1 MQTRPAPSKSLQL
14 PVQYVKGIGPK
25 RAAALRK
32 RGIET
37 VHDLLYYFPFDYID
51 LRQTEQIGKLH
62 RFINTES
69 LVTVIGEIRAFDL
82 IGRPPRQR
90 FVAILGDE
98 SGTVQLVF
106 FRGVQYF
113 RKVFSIGDTIAA
125 SGRITSYGK
134 RVQMVHPSID
144 HLSGGDTEEQ
154 DLSGFLHTKGIIP
167 KYGSSEEMKD
177 ANLNVKGM
185 RRILHVVVE
194 EFAGLVEESLSED
207 ILRRNTLLPLTDAL
221 RGIHFPD
228 SREVLEAARRRL
240 KFDEFFTMQLLM
252 ALRRKSIKV
261 QVPGISFTVESKT
274 ARKLVDSLPFKL
286 TSAQVKV
293 INEIAADMK
302 SPRPMNRL
310 LQGDVGSGKTVVA
323 LIAMLIAIDNGYQ
336 TAFMAPTEVLAE
348 QHFRTLAS
356 FLQGLEINM
365 RLLIGNQ
372 RSRLREDILE
382 DISRGTVA
390 ITVGTHALIQES
402 VKFARLGFIVID
414 EQHRFGVEQRM
425 ALREKALADKFGPQP
440 DILVMTATPIPRT
453 LSLTLYGDLDVSV
466 IGELPASRKSI
477 QTSVRFESEVR
488 KIYQFVRSE
497 VQRGRQAYIVYP
509 LVEESEKVDL
519 KAAKESYEYLKSEI
533 FPDFKV
539 GLLHGRMKSDEKDS
553 VMDALKR
560 RQIDILVATTVIE
573 VGIDIPNAT
582 VMVIEHAER
591 FGLSQLHQLRGR
603 VGRGADQSYCMLVAP
618 DWMRGMMRR
627 GVKQSLDGW
636 MVDDRG
642 TAVRRLSTMGETT
655 DGFKI
660 AEIDMEL
667 RGPGDFFGT
676 RQSGLP
682 ALQIANLLTDGEV
695 LTVARREAFDLID
708 SDPHLRLPKHQQI
721 RKRFEGRM
729 RDALAL
735 LNAG

>member
-1 MQTRPAPSKSLQL
+1 MQTRAAQSKSLQL
-14 PVQYVKGIGPK
+14 PVQYIKGIGPK
-25 RAAALRK
+25 RAAALRR

-37 VHDLLYYFPFDYID
+37 VSDLLYYFPFDYID

-62 RFINTES
+62 AFINS
-69 LVTVIGEIRAFDL
+69 DSWVTVIGEIRTFDL
-82 IGRPPRQR
+82 VGRPPHQR
-90 FVAILGDE
+90 FVAILGDD

-106 FRGVQYF
+106 FRSVQYF
-113 RKVFSIGDTIAA
+113 RKTFSIGDMIAA
-125 SGRITSYGK
+125 SGKVTSFGK
-134 RVQMVHPSID
+134 RMQLVHPSID
-144 HLSGGDTEEQ
+144 RLSGEEGEEQ
-154 DLSGFLHTKGIIP
+154 DLRGFLHTKGIIP

-185 RRILHVVVE
+185 RRILHEVVE
-194 EFAGLVEESLSED
+194 EFVPLVEESLSSD
-207 ILRRNTLLPLTDAL
+207 ILKRNTLVSLQEAL
-221 RGIHFPD
+221 RGIHFPQ
-228 SREVLEAARRRL
+228 SREELESARRRL

-252 ALRRKSIKV
+252 ALRHKSMKV
-261 QVPGISFTVESKT
+261 QVPGISFAVESKL
-274 ARKLVDSLPFKL
+274 ARRLVDSLPFTL
-286 TSAQVKV
+286 TPSQVKV

-323 LIAMLIAIDNGYQ
+323 LIAMLIAVDNGYQ

-356 FLQGLEINM
+356 FLRDLDINM
-365 RLLIGNQ
+365 RFLIGNQ
-372 RSRLREDILE
+372 KSKLREDILE
-382 DISRGTVA
+382 DISRGTVQIA
-390 ITVGTHALIQES
+390 VGTHALIQEA
-402 VKFARLGFIVID
+402 VKFAQLGFVVID
-414 EQHRFGVEQRM
+414 EQHRFGVEQRI
-425 ALREKALADKFGPQP
+425 ALREKGLEGEHGPQP

-466 IGELPASRKSI
+466 IRELPAHRKSI
-477 QTSVRFESEVR
+477 QTTVRFDSDVRKVYQFIREEVR
-488 KIYQFVRSE
+488 K
-497 VQRGRQAYIVYP
+497 GRQAYIVYP
-509 LVEESEKVDL
+509 LVEESEKIDL
-519 KAAKESYEYLKSEI
+519 KAAKESYEHLKSEI

-539 GLLHGRMKSDEKDS
+539 GLLHGRMKSDEKDD
-553 VMDALKR
+553 VMDALKSR
-560 RQIDILVATTVIE
+560 RIDILVATTVIE

-582 VMVIEHAER
+582 VMMVEHAER

-603 VGRGADQSYCMLVAP
+603 VGRGADQSYCILIAP
-618 DWMRGMMRR
+618 DWMRGMMKRDRR
-627 GVKQSLDGW
+627 SSPDQS
-636 MVDDRG
+636 VSDDRG
-642 TAVRRLSTMGETT
+642 TAARRLATMAETT

-682 ALQIANLLTDGEV
+682 ALQIANLLTDGEI
-695 LTVARREAFDLID
+695 LGVARREAFDLID
-708 SDPHLRLPKHQQI
+708 ADPHLRSPEHRQI